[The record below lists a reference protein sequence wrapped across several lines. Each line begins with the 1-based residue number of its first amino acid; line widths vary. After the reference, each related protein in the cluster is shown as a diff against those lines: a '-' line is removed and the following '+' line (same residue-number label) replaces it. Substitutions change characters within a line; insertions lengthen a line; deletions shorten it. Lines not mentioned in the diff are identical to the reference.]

1 MRERLL
7 GAWRLASWDWSDE
20 AGNKVDSPLGEEAI
34 GQLIYDRSG
43 AVSAQLMRPNQPRFV
58 DDDWRRAHLAE
69 RAAAWL
75 GYFCYFGTYTVDE
88 AAGTVTHRVAGS
100 WFPNLVGTDQ
110 LRYVTLAENRLS
122 LTAETPWGRVTLVW
136 ERERR

>member
-7 GAWRLASWDWSDE
+7 GAWRLASWDWRDE
-20 AGNKVDSPLGEEAI
+20 AGKVDSPLGDDAV
-34 GQLIYDRSG
+34 GQLIYDGSG
-43 AVSAQLMRPNQPRFV
+43 SVSAQLMRPSQPRFA
-58 DDDWRRAHLAE
+58 DDDWRRANTAE

-88 AAGTVTHRVAGS
+88 ASGTVTHHVEGS

-110 LRYVTLAENRLS
+110 LRHFTLAENRLS
-122 LTAETPWGRVTLVW
+122 LTAETAWGRVTLVW
-136 ERERR
+136 EKI

>member
-7 GAWRLASWDWSDE
+7 GAWRLASWDWIDE
-20 AGNKVDSPLGEEAI
+20 AGGKVDSPLGEDAI

-58 DDDWRRAHLAE
+58 DDDWRRAQLAE

-136 ERERR
+136 ERI

>member
-1 MRERLL
+1 
-7 GAWRLASWDWSDE
+7 
-20 AGNKVDSPLGEEAI
+20 
-34 GQLIYDRSG
+34 
-43 AVSAQLMRPNQPRFV
+43 MRPNQPRFV
-58 DDDWRRAHLAE
+58 DDDWRRAQLAE

-136 ERERR
+136 EKWR